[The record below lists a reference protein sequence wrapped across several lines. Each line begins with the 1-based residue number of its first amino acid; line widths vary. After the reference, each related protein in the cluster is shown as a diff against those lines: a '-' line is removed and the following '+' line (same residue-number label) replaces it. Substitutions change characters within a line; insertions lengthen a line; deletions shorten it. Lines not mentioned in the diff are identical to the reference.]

1 MKNSFLL
8 FLFLL
13 NLAWLAQA
21 QQTDPEKLQ
30 VAVDSKTFVFEG
42 RQASGMRGR
51 MIQLDPGYT
60 LNVSPE
66 KVVGD
71 LPFFGRSYQGT
82 PGSTDGGLKFDFNE
96 YTYEVK
102 PRKKGGWDITIEPT
116 EQNDIRSI
124 FLTIQKTGN
133 ASLRITSNSKEGM
146 NYSGIIQE

>member
-1 MKNSFLL
+1 MKKTALMFLICL
-8 FLFLL
+8 FL
-13 NLAWLAQA
+13 AGLAQA

-30 VAVDSKTFVFEG
+30 AAVDSKTFVFEG

-51 MIQLDPGYT
+51 MIQMDPGYT

-82 PGSTDGGLKFDFNE
+82 PGSTDGGLKFEFSEFD
-96 YTYEVK
+96 YTVK
-102 PRKKGGWDITIEPT
+102 PRKKGGWDITIEPK
-116 EQNDIRSI
+116 EHNDIRSI
-124 FLTIQKTGN
+124 FLTVQKSGN